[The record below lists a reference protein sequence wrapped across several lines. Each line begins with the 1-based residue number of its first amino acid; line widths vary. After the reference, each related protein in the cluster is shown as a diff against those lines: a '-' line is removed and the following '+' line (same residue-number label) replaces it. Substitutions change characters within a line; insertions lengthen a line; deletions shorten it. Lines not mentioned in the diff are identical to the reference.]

1 MLTVESWLASMERSS
16 SVGDTAMP
24 DDKSKSGGQDRD
36 RIDVGQDYELRNWAK
51 VLKTTPERVKEAVQ
65 AVGDRVD
72 KIRQYLKSD
81 KPK

>member
-1 MLTVESWLASMERSS
+1 
-16 SVGDTAMP
+16 MP

-51 VLKTTPERVKEAVQ
+51 VLKTTPERVKEAVH